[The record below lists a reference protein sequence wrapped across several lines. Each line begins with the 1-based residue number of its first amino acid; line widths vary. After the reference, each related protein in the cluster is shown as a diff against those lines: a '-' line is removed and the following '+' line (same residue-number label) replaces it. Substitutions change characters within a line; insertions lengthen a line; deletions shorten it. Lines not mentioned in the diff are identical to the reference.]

1 MWILSCVMS
10 DDIYSVITT
19 LVFMSI
25 NMWLLVKLFCGTGV
39 TNLPSMFLASTF
51 WFAMSSPLLHTC
63 WQGHLTALGAL
74 LSCLILIRINYQK
87 EATEELF
94 LATLI
99 WSITSISLALL
110 VSGILLMWIYLLI
123 NHKFTLRV
131 WLASLVAVAI
141 YFIFAIILH
150 HFGWLPFIWK
160 DNIILMSLKSW
171 LIIAGMYIATIV
183 ITYIPLKKDSLGGG
197 IVYLLYMIGLA
208 IIDIFLYVNN

>member
-1 MWILSCVMS
+1 
-10 DDIYSVITT
+10 
-19 LVFMSI
+19 
-25 NMWLLVKLFCGTGV
+25 
-39 TNLPSMFLASTF
+39 
-51 WFAMSSPLLHTC
+51 MSSPLLHTC

-150 HFGWLPFIWK
+150 HFGWLELIWK
-160 DNIILMSLKSW
+160 ENISVMSLKSW

-197 IVYLLYMIGLA
+197 IVYLLYMIGLT

>member
-141 YFIFAIILH
+141 YFIFSIILH
-150 HFGWLPFIWK
+150 HFGWLELVWK
-160 DNIILMSLKSW
+160 ENISVMSLKSW

-197 IVYLLYMIGLA
+197 IVYLLYMIGLT